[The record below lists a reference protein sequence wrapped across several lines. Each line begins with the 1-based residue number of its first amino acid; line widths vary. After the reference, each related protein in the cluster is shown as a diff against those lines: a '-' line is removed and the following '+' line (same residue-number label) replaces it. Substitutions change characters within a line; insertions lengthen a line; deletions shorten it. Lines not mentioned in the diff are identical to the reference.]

1 MPSIGVGLC
10 HWDLCV
16 SRCCP
21 PDWTQEEMKPRD
33 RQELACSVVR
43 TRICVHIW
51 LQKPQRFL
59 WLEVCSSPSESLI
72 CHFWYLMGFIYN
84 LMVLVVNLVL
94 NPTCK
99 SNTNKVLSVHSIF
112 KLSLEIL
119 NSYTVISYI
128 RVRIRWFPSSLLL
141 LTMVFGCMSMKRYLL
156 CIRQKHLNENYMVF
170 DPFVQTSFITAV
182 WWYPSRFLKTV
193 YA

>member
-21 PDWTQEEMKPRD
+21 PDWTQEEVKPRD
-33 RQELACSVVR
+33 RQELACSIVR

-141 LTMVFGCMSMKRYLL
+141 LTMVFGGMS
-156 CIRQKHLNENYMVF
+156 
-170 DPFVQTSFITAV
+170 AV
-182 WWYPSRFLKTV
+182 YQAEAFEWELHGFWSICSDFLHNCCLMISPQIPEDGV
-193 YA
+193 RID